1 MIRREL
7 SLTTCA
13 SPAEPAANRLRGV
26 SFALAPAD
34 SVLELDGIIQL
45 LVLRGDLLIC
55 ASVNRQTELDWMQ
68 RRM

>member
-45 LVLRGDLLIC
+45 LVLRGDLLI
-55 ASVNRQTELDWMQ
+55 
-68 RRM
+68 